1 MFIGFKIAVYESERG
16 WGRKIDDWMVCL
28 TSEDALLFKNEF
40 NSENTEE
47 SVPDWYMVVIDEPVP
62 IMLNSTQYSVL
73 QKEKR
78 VWLSS
83 IER

>member
-1 MFIGFKIAVYESERG
+1 MFIGFKIAVYESERK
-16 WGRKIDDWMVCL
+16 WGGKIDDWMVCL

-40 NSENTEE
+40 NSKNTEE

-62 IMLNSTQYSVL
+62 IILDSNQYSVL

-83 IER
+83 IKD